1 MTLRTNVRERIART
15 ATDLFAHAEYP
26 LVDSLTY
33 GPDPGLFGP
42 GSSTWEVIGDVSA
55 MVGGI
60 RALLIQ
66 TAHPEVVAGVAQHS
80 EYRADPLGR
89 LSRTSAYVTATAYG
103 AMPEVQAS
111 IDTVFGAHAPV
122 TGVSHRGRPYSA
134 NHGGHASWVHNV
146 LADSFLIAYQ
156 TFAPS
161 ALDLERSDA
170 FVTEQAVLGSRLRA
184 DDLPL
189 GQVELAQWVSTHEA
203 LGVSPGMTDTLAFLT
218 NPPLP
223 AAARTGYRILL
234 NGASATIPP
243 RIRRILGVEPPRGS
257 LRLAKNLPAVMR
269 WSMGSSPS
277 WWLAL
282 ERTHSD
288 APAGVRFRR
297 PPPATGAAERF
308 TANESAGS

>member
-1 MTLRTNVRERIART
+1 MART
-15 ATDLFAHAEYP
+15 ATDLFTHTEYP
-26 LVDSLTY
+26 LADSLRY
-33 GPDPGLFGP
+33 EGDPGVFGP

-66 TAHPEVVAGVAQHS
+66 TAHPEVVAGVADHS

-111 IDTVFGAHAPV
+111 IDAVLGVHGPV

-146 LADSFLIAYQ
+146 LTDSFLTAYQ

-161 ALDLERSDA
+161 PLDTSRCDA
-170 FVTEQAVLGSRLRA
+170 FVAEQSELGSRLRA

-189 GQVELAQWVSTHEA
+189 QYEELAQWVATHEA
-203 LGVSPGMTDTLAFLT
+203 LDTSPGMKDAIAFLK

-223 AAARTGYRILL
+223 NAARIGYRILF
-234 NGASATIPP
+234 NGAAATIPQP
-243 RIRRILGVEPPRGS
+243 ITRILGVEPPRGS
-257 LRLAKNLPAVMR
+257 LVLTKNLLSVMR

-288 APAGVRFRR
+288 APRGVRFRR

-308 TANESAGS
+308 AANESADS

>member
-1 MTLRTNVRERIART
+1 VTAMFNVRERIARSVS
-15 ATDLFAHAEYP
+15 DLFTHAEYP
-26 LVDSLTY
+26 LTDSLSY
-33 GPDPGLFGP
+33 EGDPGLFGP

-66 TAHPEVVAGVAQHS
+66 TAHPEVVAGVADHS

-103 AMPEVQAS
+103 AKPEVQAS

-146 LADSFLIAYQ
+146 LTDSFLTAYQ
-156 TFAPS
+156 TFAPTP
-161 ALDLERSDA
+161 LDTERSDA
-170 FVTEQAVLGSRLRA
+170 FVVEQAELGSRLRA
-184 DDLPL
+184 NDLPL
-189 GQVELAQWVSTHEA
+189 QHGTLAQWVDTHEA
-203 LGVSPGMTDTLAFLT
+203 LEASSAMTNALTFLK

-223 AAARTGYRILL
+223 AAARVGYRILL
-234 NGASATIPP
+234 NGAAAAIPP
-243 RIRRILGVEPPRGS
+243 RVTNILGLEPPRGS
-257 LRLAKNLPAVMR
+257 LVLARKLLALMR

-282 ERTHSD
+282 ERTHED
-288 APAGVRFRR
+288 PPAGVRFRR

-308 TANESAGS
+308 TAR